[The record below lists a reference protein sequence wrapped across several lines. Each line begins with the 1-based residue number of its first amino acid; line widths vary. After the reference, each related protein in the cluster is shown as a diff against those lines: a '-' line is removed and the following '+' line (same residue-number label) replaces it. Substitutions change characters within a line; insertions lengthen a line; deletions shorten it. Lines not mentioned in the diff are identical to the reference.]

1 MKAVIVDIQGKNVA
15 ALAENGEVKKIP
27 NDNYAIGD
35 EVSLTEII
43 PIKHTPRPAA
53 KIIRR
58 VVVVAA
64 ALITL
69 TALGF
74 GTAYAVPS
82 GTVSLDADPSIE
94 YTINCFDYVIDVK
107 ALNENGETVLNEID
121 KSNLKHRKID
131 DAVAETIG
139 KIEKD
144 GYLDENKPVVSINAN
159 TGSDNRNEQI
169 KQDLENKVNNNAEF
183 SQNNNSQKNI
193 PEISNTPQPE
203 QNPDNNKNGDSKQES
218 EPVNSKAPDN
228 EQNKNEG
235 VIQQNNGENPNRN
248 KGQINLIPDKEQFK

>member
-1 MKAVIVDIQGKNVA
+1 MKAVIVDIQGKNAA

-82 GTVSLDADPSIE
+82 GTVSLDADSSIE
-94 YTINCFDYVIDVK
+94 YTINCFDYVLDVK
-107 ALNENGETVLNEID
+107 ALNKNGETVLNEID

-131 DAVAETIG
+131 DAVAETVE

-144 GYLDENKPVVSINAN
+144 GQFDESKPVVSINAN

-183 SQNNNSQKNI
+183 SQNNNSQNSVSYV
-193 PEISNTPQPE
+193 PDTLQQE
-203 QNPDNNKNGDSKQES
+203 QQPDNNNGEIKQGS
-218 EPVNSKAPDN
+218 EPANGKAPDN
-228 EQNKNEG
+228 SQNKNEG
-235 VIQQNNGENPNRN
+235 INPQNNGDNPNGN
-248 KGQINLIPDKEQFK
+248 QGQINPLSVEEQYK

>member
-1 MKAVIVDIQGKNVA
+1 MKAVIVDIQGKNAA

-27 NDNYAIGD
+27 NCNYAIGD

-82 GTVSLDADPSIE
+82 GTVSLDADSSIE
-94 YTINCFDYVIDVK
+94 YTINCFDYVLDVK
-107 ALNENGETVLNEID
+107 ALNESGETVLNEID

-131 DAVAETIG
+131 DAVAETVE

-144 GYLDENKPVVSINAN
+144 GQLDENKPVVSINAN

-169 KQDLENKVNNNAEF
+169 KQNLENKVNYNAEN
-183 SQNNNSQKNI
+183 SQNNNQKSVQEVPYTPKQEQQPDKNNG
-193 PEISNTPQPE
+193 EIKQDSEPANGKV
-203 QNPDNNKNGDSKQES
+203 PDNS
-218 EPVNSKAPDN
+218 
-228 EQNKNEG
+228 QNKNEG
-235 VIQQNNGENPNRN
+235 INPQNNGDNPNGN
-248 KGQINLIPDKEQFK
+248 QGQINPLSVNR

>member
-1 MKAVIVDIQGKNVA
+1 MKAVIVDIQGKNAA

-27 NDNYAIGD
+27 NDNYAIGN

-94 YTINCFDYVIDVK
+94 YTINCFDYVLDVK
-107 ALNENGETVLNEID
+107 ALNDKGEEILSKLD
-121 KSNLKHRKID
+121 DGQLKHHNVN
-131 DAVAETIG
+131 DAVEATVTQI
-139 KIEKD
+139 KKD
-144 GYLDENKPVVSINAN
+144 GYLDTENAGVDINAN
-159 TGSDNRNEQI
+159 TNDDNRSQYIQDNLNERLHTDLGVPLKDEKTENNEKQI
-169 KQDLENKVNNNAEF
+169 SNQAQDSQSQEAAPENNQKQDSKEKSVPNSDIGTNKLDQPDPNQQEAEDRPNESGENPAK
-183 SQNNNSQKNI
+183 
-193 PEISNTPQPE
+193 
-203 QNPDNNKNGDSKQES
+203 NNKN
-218 EPVNSKAPDN
+218 
-228 EQNKNEG
+228 
-235 VIQQNNGENPNRN
+235 
-248 KGQINLIPDKEQFK
+248 

>member
-1 MKAVIVDIQGKNVA
+1 MKAVIVDIQGKNAA
-15 ALAENGEVKKIP
+15 ALAENGEVNKIP
-27 NDNYAIGD
+27 NSNYAIGD

-121 KSNLKHRKID
+121 TNTLKHRKID
-131 DAVAETIG
+131 DAVAETVE

-144 GYLDENKPVVSINAN
+144 GQFDENKPVVSINAN

-183 SQNNNSQKNI
+183 SQNNSQNSVSYV
-193 PEISNTPQPE
+193 PNTLQQE
-203 QNPDNNKNGDSKQES
+203 QQPDNNNGEIKQDS
-218 EPVNSKAPDN
+218 EPANGKAPDN

-235 VIQQNNGENPNRN
+235 VIQQNNVENPNGN